1 MLAGNIASGEIEV
14 GMVLICEDKKVR
26 MQFDAIEYIVSKL
39 AGIGLAFY
47 NKSEQDIAQLEA
59 LSPDDIICI
68 QKPDSY

>member
-1 MLAGNIASGEIEV
+1 
-14 GMVLICEDKKVR
+14 